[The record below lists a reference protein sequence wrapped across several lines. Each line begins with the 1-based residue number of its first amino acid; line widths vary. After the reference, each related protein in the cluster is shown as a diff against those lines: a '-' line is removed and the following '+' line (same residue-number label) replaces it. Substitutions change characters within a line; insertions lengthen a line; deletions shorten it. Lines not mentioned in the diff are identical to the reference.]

1 MKFSRKMILIPAT
14 GREEPETEKMSELD
28 QEMSA
33 ILKNPRLSTKEK
45 VEKYNEVLRRN
56 LIFENRLLHKPQG
69 IQENMNPGIVLNES
83 FDNKSINSSASTNTS
98 RESDASSSIK
108 LPKKEVRE
116 EEEGDEEEEEE
127 EEKREDEE
135 EGDDADLIRMSKRI
149 LKETHPIWES
159 TPRRFNREKKQ
170 KHDYLESPSS
180 LQTSLDRKKKKKKK
194 LLDNKLVVK
203 NI

>member
-116 EEEGDEEEEEE
+116 EEEE

-194 LLDNKLVVK
+194 LLNNKLVVK
-203 NI
+203 NK